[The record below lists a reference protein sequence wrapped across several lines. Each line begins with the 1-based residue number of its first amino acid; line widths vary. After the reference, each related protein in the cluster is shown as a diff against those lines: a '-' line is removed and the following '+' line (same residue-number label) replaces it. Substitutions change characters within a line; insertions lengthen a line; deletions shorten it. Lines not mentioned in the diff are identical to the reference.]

1 MPSLNEYNRKNNL
14 HQVDESQNSILNAA
28 ETVFLRKGLENTSM
42 GDIADQA
49 NVHRVTLYRYFPNR
63 DPIAFEI
70 AVRILKKIKTSTDI
84 SDKTIYL
91 QAIKEDI
98 LAMIDQ
104 FQNLRDAYKYLG
116 MFDHLYGEK
125 YPSNELAD
133 WFKEE
138 INAMR
143 WGKGRFSNS
152 IPAEVRSQLVVLLNT
167 IMSFLEKMAARGEL
181 MADEQDV
188 HLNYQLSVFREM
200 AGNLLDDLISK
211 Y

>member
-1 MPSLNEYNRKNNL
+1 M
-14 HQVDESQNSILNAA
+14 
-28 ETVFLRKGLENTSM
+28 
-42 GDIADQA
+42 
-49 NVHRVTLYRYFPNR
+49 
-63 DPIAFEI
+63 
-70 AVRILKKIKTSTDI
+70 LKKIKTSTDI

-116 MFDHLYGEK
+116 MFDHLYGDK

-143 WGKGRFSNS
+143 WGQGRFSNS